1 MEVKKDIK
9 NELMQRREVS
19 ILEEFEKIPSF
30 EEAKKIIV
38 EKFKANEENVLVEN
52 VLGKF
57 GRKLFLIKA
66 SIYDNKE
73 LKEKAEK
80 RMIKVKKSA
89 GESAP
94 AA

>member
-1 MEVKKDIK
+1 
-9 NELMQRREVS
+9 LW
-19 ILEEFEKIPSF
+19 
-30 EEAKKIIV
+30 
-38 EKFKANEENVLVEN
+38 
-52 VLGKF
+52 KF